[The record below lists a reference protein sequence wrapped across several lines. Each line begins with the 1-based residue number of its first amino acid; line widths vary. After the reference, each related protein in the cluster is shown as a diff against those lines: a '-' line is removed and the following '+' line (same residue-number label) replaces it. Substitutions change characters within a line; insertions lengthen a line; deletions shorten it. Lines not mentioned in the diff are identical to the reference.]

1 LQLRSRVWQRLE
13 ELGEIGADPAGGVT
27 RLALTP
33 EERAATALV
42 RRWMEEAGMET
53 RIDGVGNLV
62 GTYPGRDRSLPAVA
76 TGSHL
81 DTVPNGG
88 RYDGALGVVAGVECV
103 QRFSELGLTFPRD
116 IQVVAFVGEEP
127 SRFPG
132 FVGSQALVGRLG
144 EVSAVRSLQG
154 ETLAEALAAC
164 GLDPEE
170 AGKTRWRPLRAFLEL
185 HIEQGRVLEDA
196 GVPVGIVTAI
206 AGLRILECTLV
217 GLADHAGA
225 TPMPVRKDAL
235 CAGAEVVLAVER
247 IARSFGDDAVATV
260 GKLEVRPGG
269 ANVIPGLVRLSVDL
283 RHTDARR
290 LDALYRQVQQT
301 IEEVQRR
308 RGVSGTTRT
317 LLAVEPVPVDAE
329 LTSLLC
335 GICEERHLD
344 FRLLPSGAGHDSQNI
359 AALGPIAMI
368 FVRTRQGISH
378 SPDEY
383 ASPSDIEQ
391 GVEVLYEALR
401 LLAAET

>member
-1 LQLRSRVWQRLE
+1 MQVTSRVWQRLE
-13 ELGEIGADPAGGVT
+13 ALGEIGADPAGGIT

-33 EERAATALV
+33 EERAATDLV

-62 GTYPGRDRSLPAVA
+62 GTYPGTDRSLPPVA

-103 QRFSELGLTFPRD
+103 QRFHDLGERFPRD
-116 IQVVAFVGEEP
+116 VQVVAFVGEEP

-144 EVSAVRSLQG
+144 EVASIRSHEG
-154 ETLAEALAAC
+154 ETLAEALLAC
-164 GLDPEE
+164 GLDPE
-170 AGKTRWRPLRAFLEL
+170 AVANTRWRPLRAFLEL

-217 GLADHAGA
+217 GVADHAGA
-225 TPMPVRKDAL
+225 TPMSVRKDAL

-247 IARSFGDDAVATV
+247 IARSAGGDAVATV

-269 ANVIPGLVRLSVDL
+269 ANVIPGLVRLSVDV
-283 RHTDARR
+283 RHTDPAR
-290 LDALYRQVQQT
+290 LESLCQQVSEA
-301 IEEVQRR
+301 IAGIRQRR
-308 RGVSGTTRT
+308 GIGGETRS
-317 LLAVEPVPVDAE
+317 LLSVDPVPVDRGLAE
-329 LTSLLC
+329 LLR
-335 GICEERHLD
+335 GICAERRLD
-344 FRLLPSGAGHDSQNI
+344 YRMLPSGAGHDSQNI

-378 SPDEY
+378 SPEEY
-383 ASPSDIEQ
+383 ASPSDVDQ
-391 GVEVLYEALR
+391 GVELLYEALR
-401 LLAAET
+401 RLAAEV